1 MHRFCINQ
9 MQILQLAK
17 TPGIE
22 QNKEDESALINYIF
36 RTTVS
41 QLIKVGEGE
50 NPSLLQLLQQPAP
63 N

>member
-1 MHRFCINQ
+1 
-9 MQILQLAK
+9 MQRLQLAK
-17 TPGIE
+17 TPRIE
-22 QNKEDESALINYIF
+22 WEEDESALINYIF

-50 NPSLLQLLQQPAP
+50 NPSFTTTRA